1 MSFRILALAAALC
14 GAAVVSVPAQQTTP
28 PDSTGP
34 ETVRYTPS
42 RGTVT
47 FSHAKHA
54 KAAECVSCHHESRT
68 ERPNT
73 KPRQACGDCH
83 VAEPV
88 APMTTTLRLAFHNTA
103 ARSGVCFDCHKKEVE
118 AGKDVP
124 VGCLDCHKR

>member
-1 MSFRILALAAALC
+1 MSIRILALAAAFC
-14 GAAVVSVPAQQTTP
+14 GAAIVSIPAQETT

-47 FSHAKHA
+47 FTHAKHA
-54 KAAECVSCHHESRT
+54 KTAECAACHHESRT
-68 ERPNT
+68 ERPYT
-73 KPRQACGDCH
+73 KPRQVCGDCH

-103 ARSGVCFDCHKKEVE
+103 ERSGLCFDCHKKEAA
-118 AGKDVP
+118 AGKDAP